1 MTEVPPAAPGAEATA
16 AASPA
21 GERDEQLAGY
31 RFDEPRRSRRW
42 RARAERGGR
51 RARAAGRADVDA
63 GAATAGDGSDSDPSG
78 CERSVCACARTC
90 AAAALVG
97 VEVVRPVG
105 EACGWIAA
113 PGAAGLRVHQMGPP
127 LSLREGDASIS
138 Y

>member
-21 GERDEQLAGY
+21 GERYEQLAGY

-51 RARAAGRADVDA
+51 RARAAGRADA
-63 GAATAGDGSDSDPSG
+63 GAGDGSDPSG
-78 CERSVCACARTC
+78 CECSVCACARTC
-90 AAAALVG
+90 AGAALVG
-97 VEVVRPVG
+97 VEVVRPMG

-127 LSLREGDASIS
+127 LSLREGDVSCLIS
-138 Y
+138 

>member
-21 GERDEQLAGY
+21 GERDEQVRRAAE
-31 RFDEPRRSRRW
+31 EPEG

-51 RARAAGRADVDA
+51 RARAAGRADADA